1 MDNQTEYS
9 VEMRDICKSFGGVR
23 ALRDVSLSVRRGEI
37 HALVGQNGAGKSTL
51 VKILSGA
58 YPKDS
63 GEIYVNGK
71 LFQSNNIVESHRNG
85 IGIIYQ
91 EFALCPDLSVM
102 ENIFINRL
110 TLGRRF
116 VNRDLMKKEA
126 QIIINRLGFDIDPG
140 ALLGTL
146 TVAYQQIVEI
156 AKTLSQDVDV
166 LVLDEPTAVLSPYE
180 TEQLF
185 TVLQNLKS
193 QGTTIIYISHRL
205 PEIFRLS
212 DRITIMR
219 DGKIV
224 DTVNTSETDMDSIIT
239 AMIGQ
244 NLNEMFPKLNENLG
258 GTVLSVKDICNGD
271 RAKSI
276 SFDVR
281 SGEILGIAGLI
292 GAGKTEAMRAIFG
305 ADDEISGEVYIEGKL
320 KHIKKPSDAIAAGIG
335 YLPES
340 RKEDGVILE
349 NSIRINTT
357 IAGLKKVTNKIGA
370 LRKKQETD
378 DVQRLIDLLATKT
391 SGIECN
397 VEDLSGGNQQKVSLS
412 KWLFVGNK
420 VIILDEPTRGVD
432 VGAKAEIYNIINDLA
447 GEGIAFVVISSEIE
461 EIIGLSHRIIVLNK
475 GQISGELTNR
485 ETFTQE
491 NVLNLSIGREAI
503 A

>member
-1 MDNQTEYS
+1 MNDLAEHS
-9 VEMRDICKSFGGVR
+9 VEMREICKSFGGVH
-23 ALRDVSLSVRRGEI
+23 ALRSVSLSVLKGEI

-58 YPKDS
+58 YQKDS

-71 LFQSNNIVESHRNG
+71 LFQSNSIVESHREG

-102 ENIFINRL
+102 ENVFINRL
-110 TLGRRF
+110 TLGKRF
-116 VNRDLMKKEA
+116 VNRDLMRKEA
-126 QIIINRLGFDIDPG
+126 HNIINRLGFDIDPEVKV
-140 ALLGTL
+140 GTL

-156 AKTLSQDVDV
+156 AKTLSQDVNV

-180 TEQLF
+180 TEKLF
-185 TVLQNLKS
+185 EVLQNLKS

-219 DGKIV
+219 DGQIV
-224 DTVNTSETDMDSIIT
+224 ETVNTGDTDMDRIIT
-239 AMIGQ
+239 SMIGQ
-244 NLNEMFPKLNENLG
+244 NLNALFPPLNQTLG
-258 GTVLSVKDICNGD
+258 ETVLNAKNICNGNK
-271 RAKSI
+271 AKNI

-281 SGEILGIAGLI
+281 AGEILGIAGLI
-292 GAGKTEAMRAIFG
+292 GAGKTEAVRAIFG
-305 ADDEISGEVYIEGKL
+305 ADYEISGEIYVDGKL
-320 KHIKKPSDAIAAGIG
+320 RRIKKPSDAVTAGIG
-335 YLPES
+335 YLSES

-349 NSIRINTT
+349 NSVRINTT
-357 IAGLKKVTNKIGA
+357 IAALKKVMNKFGV
-370 LRKKQETD
+370 LRKRQEAD
-378 DVQRLIDLLATKT
+378 DVQSLVDLLATRT
-391 SGIECN
+391 NGIECN

-412 KWLFVGNK
+412 KWLFAGNK

-447 GEGIAFVVISSEIE
+447 AKGIAFVVISSEIE

-475 GQISGELTNR
+475 GRIAGELVDR
-485 ETFTQE
+485 SAFTHE